1 MTLMFQDLRRGF
13 RDPDRELSP
22 SCSIAKKLVPVAH
35 DHVEDRIET
44 VFGQRLIKIG
54 DKTVKLIPI
63 AVQWKRIGNH
73 VDCSGLTS
81 EPGLAWQPGWKERL

>member
-44 VFGQRLIKIG
+44 VFRQRLKKIG

-73 VDCSGLTS
+73 VGCFCIVYLC
-81 EPGLAWQPGWKERL
+81 QF